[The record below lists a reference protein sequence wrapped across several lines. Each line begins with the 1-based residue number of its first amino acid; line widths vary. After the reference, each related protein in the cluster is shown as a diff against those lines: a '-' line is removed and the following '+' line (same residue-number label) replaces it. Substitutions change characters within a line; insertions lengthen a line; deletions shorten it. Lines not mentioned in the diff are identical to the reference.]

1 MSDPSV
7 PGLPLLPTAPDA
19 TQTIEGHFVIH
30 DVYGIMW
37 PYWLAQPQGE
47 RDAIVA
53 ELVAWL
59 QNEAGVGQL
68 NTALYNLVGQKGD
81 LLLLHYRSNLDGIS
95 HTGRSWQRLRFYNYL
110 RPTYSFLSMIEV
122 SLYEATMVAQ
132 RKVNEKGI
140 HLDAPNYQSAY
151 EQELAVQRKVMESRV
166 FRFIP
171 DQRYL
176 CFYTMNRRR
185 GEQVNWYTLAMED
198 RRNYMRGLGRVVHR
212 YHREVTQVI
221 GGAIGLDDWEWGIS
235 LHANDPLVF
244 KKLITEMRF
253 DPGSALYAEF
263 GPIYVG
269 LRQQPGDLPA
279 LLG

>member
-1 MSDPSV
+1 
-7 PGLPLLPTAPDA
+7 
-19 TQTIEGHFVIH
+19 
-30 DVYGIMW
+30 
-37 PYWLAQPQGE
+37 
-47 RDAIVA
+47 
-53 ELVAWL
+53 
-59 QNEAGVGQL
+59 
-68 NTALYNLVGQKGD
+68 
-81 LLLLHYRSNLDGIS
+81 
-95 HTGRSWQRLRFYNYL
+95 
-110 RPTYSFLSMIEV
+110 
-122 SLYEATMVAQ
+122 
-132 RKVNEKGI
+132 
-140 HLDAPNYQSAY
+140 
-151 EQELAVQRKVMESRV
+151 
-166 FRFIP
+166 
-171 DQRYL
+171 
-176 CFYTMNRRR
+176 MNRRR